1 MHGAPG
7 HQRLHRHYPENE
19 ALKRGILILAMA
31 SFATVAAA
39 RPAGEERWIA
49 LSKTAYSITGDIR
62 LSPTRLK
69 TARAAYPLAVA
80 ADVRAFGADGGPV
93 AARVLRVT
101 RPSNPVLLN
110 GNRLCGRGLA
120 RWVVAWRQP
129 DDRTMLVLAAFSDR
143 RMPRSIRAPG
153 FCGTY
158 HYSRP

>member
-1 MHGAPG
+1 MK
-7 HQRLHRHYPENE
+7 R
-19 ALKRGILILAMA
+19 ALLV
-31 SFATVAAA
+31 VAAVSLA
-39 RPAGEERWIA
+39 GAAPAKPVGEERWVA
-49 LSKTAYSITGDIR
+49 LSKTALSITGDIR

-80 ADVRAFGADGGPV
+80 ADIRAFGADDRPV

-110 GNRLCGRGLA
+110 TNRLCGRGLV
-120 RWVVAWRQP
+120 RWVVVWRQP
-129 DDRTMLVLAAFSDR
+129 DDRTMLVMAAFSDR
-143 RMPRSIRAPG
+143 GMPKSIRAPG